1 MTITVPRE
9 EVVRMLE
16 RVASEG
22 GFGLRV
28 FYELGKSD
36 RLDDPLL
43 RDMWLIWGDTLREE
57 DLPEVA

>member
-1 MTITVPRE
+1 MTITVPRG

-16 RVASEG
+16 RVANEVG
-22 GFGLRV
+22 LGLRM

-57 DLPEVA
+57 DLSEVA